1 MFSVSFFL
9 FLNIALVMKI
19 TIKIPFLREVS
30 PDVVCVQNCERIGEM
45 MVITRR
51 QTNEE
56 RPGLNVY
63 RL

>member
-19 TIKIPFLREVS
+19 TIKIPIREVS

-56 RPGLNVY
+56 RPGLDVY